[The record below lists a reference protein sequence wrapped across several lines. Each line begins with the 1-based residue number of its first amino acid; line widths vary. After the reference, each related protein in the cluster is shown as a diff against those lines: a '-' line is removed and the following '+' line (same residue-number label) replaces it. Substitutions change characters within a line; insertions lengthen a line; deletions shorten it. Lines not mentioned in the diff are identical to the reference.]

1 MKKLFTLLTSLLL
14 LGGGNLW
21 AETGTE
27 TNPSSSTKNADL
39 TCTSFKIPGT
49 YIPSGSG
56 SKKGTMSNNGL
67 KLRTNQNS
75 NTLEF
80 VVTSPY
86 EITGLELDGYANDAG
101 IDATLPGIKV
111 TKVTVD
117 GEEVSFTGGEF
128 PVSGAG
134 TSAKLTVSGISA
146 KTSIVF
152 TFDNSNVTKTSQ
164 IVVSWSVDYKF
175 EATEPASTTVTP
187 AAKVVAVGKTTTL
200 TGTFAPS
207 AGFEGE
213 WVSDNTS
220 VATVVDGVVT
230 GVSAGVANI
239 TYQWKQDQSKDAFK
253 ATAVITVVEPF
264 DPSTLTLLK
273 SYDFGSMGETTLTI
287 GSEEVGAIWNKA
299 NKTNNKVF
307 ACTNEGLENLA
318 IQAAYDSNKKGWKI
332 DDTGLLEGSGA
343 GRCAAI
349 CGIKTGWIV
358 EFVHDSG
365 EEFYTDGSVDDGIDK
380 TIRLEES
387 NHHVFK
393 ALEDGMIGFE
403 LTAGKH
409 ITNINIYSEE
419 DVVAV
424 NPAKEYTT
432 YVTTKA
438 LDFTGLD
445 LKAYVAISSTTNS
458 VTLEEVTKVPAG
470 TALVLKKGDET
481 LYAVPVAASASAPA
495 VNLLKGSAT
504 ESYTVANN
512 GDAYV
517 LSDGAFHPVNAGTLA
532 TGKAYI
538 LKTDVPSTSAPFLN
552 LTFGETTGISATLNH
567 KEQIIKDT
575 FFNLNGQRVA
585 QPNKGLYIMNGRKV
599 VVK

>member
-75 NTLEF
+75 NILEF